1 MAFARSGIPGR
12 PNASLRTMPRLIPLP
27 LSPIA
32 RINSPNWRSTVT
44 FSRRIGGLQVVNPGS
59 LGMRVDGDPR
69 RCYAVLQDGRIGLK
83 RVEYDVQSA
92 VKRLYD
98 TRLPQDIAQGM
109 ERVGR

>member
-1 MAFARSGIPGR
+1 
-12 PNASLRTMPRLIPLP
+12 
-27 LSPIA
+27 
-32 RINSPNWRSTVT
+32 
-44 FSRRIGGLQVVNPGS
+44 
-59 LGMRVDGDPR
+59 MRVDGDPR